1 MTAMRI
7 LLVEDDLPLAR
18 ALHQSLRTEGFI
30 ANHVAD
36 AKSALLTIDTNECDM
51 LILDLGLPDMDG
63 LTLLKQIR
71 KKNVALPVLILTA
84 RDSIEDKIKGLDQGA
99 DDYLSK
105 PFDVNELIARLRVI
119 ERRLGTA
126 TSSTITIGEVRLDCA
141 SHELSVAEQPV
152 ELSRKEF
159 MLLKVL
165 LEQAGRIQSR
175 EQLESKLYEWGEE
188 VASNAV
194 EVHIHHLRKKLPE
207 AFIKTIRGVGY
218 SIKASTNIES

>member
-1 MTAMRI
+1 MRV
-7 LLVEDDLPLAR
+7 LLVEDDLQLAR
-18 ALHQSLRTEGFI
+18 GLHQTLRSEGFT
-30 ANHVAD
+30 ANHVTN
-36 AKSALLTIDTNECDM
+36 AKSALLTVKTNECDM

-63 LTLLKQIR
+63 LTLLKKIR
-71 KKNVALPVLILTA
+71 QMKVNMPVLILTA

-99 DDYLSK
+99 DDYISK

-126 TSSTITIGEVRLDCA
+126 TSSTITIGEVSLDCA
-141 SHELSVAEQPV
+141 SHQLSVAEQIM
-152 ELSRKEF
+152 ELSRREF

-218 SIKASTNIES
+218 SVQASPSIGP

>member
-1 MTAMRI
+1 MRI
-7 LLVEDDLPLAR
+7 LLVEDDLPLAN
-18 ALHQSLRTEGFI
+18 ALHQSLRTEGFT

-36 AKSALLTIDTNECDM
+36 AKSALLTVETNECDM
-51 LILDLGLPDMDG
+51 LILDLGLPDLDG
-63 LTLLKQIR
+63 LALLKKIR
-71 KKNVALPVLILTA
+71 QKNITLPVLILTA

-126 TSSTITIGEVRLDCA
+126 TSSTITVGTVSLDCA
-141 SHELSVAEQPV
+141 SHELKVAGQIT

-165 LEQAGRIQSR
+165 LEQTGRIQSR
-175 EQLESKLYEWGEE
+175 ERLESKLYEWGEE

-207 AFIKTIRGVGY
+207 SFIKTIRGVGY
-218 SIKASTNIES
+218 SIKDNSKIES

>member
-1 MTAMRI
+1 MRI
-7 LLVEDDLPLAR
+7 LLVEDDLPLAT
-18 ALHQSLRTEGFI
+18 ALHQSLRTEGFT
-30 ANHVAD
+30 ANHVAN
-36 AKSALLTIDTNECDM
+36 AKSAMLTIETNECDM

-63 LTLLKQIR
+63 LTLLKHIR
-71 KKNVALPVLILTA
+71 KKNITLPVLILTA
-84 RDSIEDKIKGLDQGA
+84 RDSTEDKIRGLDQGA

-126 TSSTITIGEVRLDCA
+126 TSATITIGKVHLNCT
-141 SHELSVAEQPV
+141 SHEVHVADELV
-152 ELSRKEF
+152 ELSRKEY

-218 SIKASTNIES
+218 SIKAPSNLES

>member
-63 LTLLKQIR
+63 LALLKQIR

-126 TSSTITIGEVRLDCA
+126 TSSTITIGEVNLDCA
-141 SHELSVAEQPV
+141 SHELTVAGQLI